1 MNKRRKERMKRR
13 LAIALIAAI
22 ILSFYGCS
30 SDKEKPQTEQ
40 EEVPA
45 GQEENNPEG
54 EAENSPEGEAEKD
67 YSEHLVISLA
77 SVQVNESVDYN
88 NGDEF
93 TKWWTDKY
101 NFEWDITGLSWD
113 MWAERLRVWIN
124 SGDMPDVATWDYNHG
139 EAMSYIDQGL
149 LYRLP
154 DDWKERWPNV
164 AKAYEDSELGPA
176 LEEKTGGT
184 YILPKP
190 IFSTM
195 KPTEKVIPHVTAYIR
210 KDWAQAVG
218 FELKDYY
225 TVSEILEYA
234 RLIREKDPG
243 QLGGALVPIAAR
255 PDMALNLFVK
265 SNSTYAEGGFHKDGS
280 GAYQWGPADEATLT
294 GLKLYQEA
302 YKEGLLSPEFYAYTG
317 EDDNAQFMVTGI
329 AGVTLMQ
336 GMAGTM
342 DYAEST
348 MESNLSLNYDD
359 AVHTCFIIGE
369 DGKYHSPE
377 QINYWTTVIFSP
389 DISQEKFERYM
400 DMMDFAS
407 SEEANVFIR
416 MGFEGVDWEYDANGE
431 IVSLLGD
438 QTMGQKY
445 PSVFPCYDAMYIL
458 ADEFQLINPAY
469 RKEFRDRVIELY
481 QTKYEMGDE
490 ESIPSIDWDVQ
501 LYSSDAKNK
510 LSYDWGTEYAELVL
524 SDGNI
529 EDNWKNWI
537 ASQDHLIKPVID
549 ELNSNFGNK

>member
-1 MNKRRKERMKRR
+1 MKRR